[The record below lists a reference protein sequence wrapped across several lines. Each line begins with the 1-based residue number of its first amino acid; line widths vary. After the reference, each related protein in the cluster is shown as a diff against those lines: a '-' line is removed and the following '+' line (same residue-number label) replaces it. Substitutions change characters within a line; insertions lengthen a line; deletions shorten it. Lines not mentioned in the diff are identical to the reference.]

1 VWSAEERAEGLEY
14 MHPKASSHSGRIV
27 GNPYLGLLQ
36 DCLSTKGDSG
46 VIRSPAMAPDLLELQ
61 DFAARYTAAWC
72 SRNPASVAAFF
83 SQDGAL
89 RVNDDPPAVGWAAVT
104 QVAHSFMTA
113 FPDLRVVMDDLLMRG
128 DTAEYHWTLTGTNA
142 GTGHRVR
149 ISGFEQWR
157 LGPDGLIASS
167 QGHFD
172 AAEYQRQLEK
182 GVSPENRSAAE
193 ATDGM
198 RCQVIQIVEK
208 YIDAVRR
215 NDASAL
221 PLHPDAVC
229 EFPTNTYRGA
239 ASFRQGLDQFAR
251 ILKSIDVIRLV
262 VDGEHCVAIVNID
275 TVFGPIPFAE
285 HIHVANGEIVSIRGY
300 CDPRPML
307 TGTNTPA

>member
-1 VWSAEERAEGLEY
+1 
-14 MHPKASSHSGRIV
+14 M
-27 GNPYLGLLQ
+27 
-36 DCLSTKGDSG
+36 T
-46 VIRSPAMAPDLLELQ
+46 PDMPELR

-83 SQDGAL
+83 SQDGSL
-89 RVNDDPPAVGWAAVT
+89 RVNDDPPAVGRAAVT
-104 QVAHSFMTA
+104 QVAQSFMTA
-113 FPDLRVVMDDLLMRG
+113 FPDLRVVMDDLLIRG
-128 DTAEYHWTLTGTNA
+128 DEAEYHWTLSGANTGPE

-149 ISGFEQWR
+149 ISGFEKWC
-157 LGPDGLIASS
+157 LGRDGLIASS

-172 AAEYQRQLEK
+172 AAEYRRQLEE
-182 GVSPENRSAAE
+182 GMSPKRSAGE
-193 ATDGM
+193 TKDGT
-198 RCQVIQIVEK
+198 REQVIQVVES

-251 ILKSIDVIRLV
+251 ITKSIDVIRLV

-285 HIHVANGEIVSIRGY
+285 HIHVKNGEIVSIRGY

-307 TGTNTPA
+307 GVTNTSA